1 MLNRAPDVVLMGDPR
16 VSDVVV
22 EDCGDQLV
30 TTRDAVTASA
40 YLDGEGDEGS
50 RWVRSNI
57 RERLVRAAE
66 LLAPSYIL
74 ALEEGWRPSAVQLA
88 AFDRQVQRLAAA
100 YPGAPLDRL
109 RRLASRFVSPPEVA
123 PHPTGAAVDVLLLR
137 PDGQEVDMGCP
148 IDANPEDSAGFCYTD
163 HPDVPRAA
171 RDARAELGEAM
182 RSAGF
187 VNYPT
192 EWWHWS
198 HGDRYWAMVTGASH
212 AHYGPADLPL
222 TASNPVS

>member
-1 MLNRAPDVVLMGDPR
+1 
-16 VSDVVV
+16 
-22 EDCGDQLV
+22 
-30 TTRDAVTASA
+30 
-40 YLDGEGDEGS
+40 
-50 RWVRSNI
+50 
-57 RERLVRAAE
+57 
-66 LLAPSYIL
+66 
-74 ALEEGWRPSAVQLA
+74 
-88 AFDRQVQRLAAA
+88 
-100 YPGAPLDRL
+100 
-109 RRLASRFVSPPEVA
+109 
-123 PHPTGAAVDVLLLR
+123 
-137 PDGQEVDMGCP
+137 MGCP

-212 AHYGPADLPL
+212 AHYGPADLTL